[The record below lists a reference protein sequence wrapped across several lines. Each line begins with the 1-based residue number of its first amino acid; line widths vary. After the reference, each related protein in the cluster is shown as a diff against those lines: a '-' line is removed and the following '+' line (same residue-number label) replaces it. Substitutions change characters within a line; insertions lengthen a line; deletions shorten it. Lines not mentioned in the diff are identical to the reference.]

1 MPQQTTH
8 QKTHMISWKHQIY
21 CTMLML
27 LKVDKFVGK
36 LSYIGT
42 NLVAS
47 LMQSL
52 TKSNPSG
59 REQHMR

>member
-1 MPQQTTH
+1 
-8 QKTHMISWKHQIY
+8 MISWKHQIY
-21 CTMLML
+21 CTILML
-27 LKVDKFVGK
+27 LNVDKFVGK

-52 TKSNPSG
+52 TKSTYNPSG
-59 REQHMR
+59 REQHTR